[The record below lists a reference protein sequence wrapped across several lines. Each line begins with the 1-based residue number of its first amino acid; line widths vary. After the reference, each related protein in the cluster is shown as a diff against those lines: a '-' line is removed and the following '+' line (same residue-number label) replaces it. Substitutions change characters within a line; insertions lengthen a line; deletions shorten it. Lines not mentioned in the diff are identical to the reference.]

1 MKKRIFTLMTAALLM
16 AGPAFNAAYAGAVT
30 PVAYSSVA
38 GNTKLANGMKFYLKA
53 GWVTSGDAFATVKFA
68 TVKEVTLSDNKTKV
82 WTIAGETET
91 DIAKAAVFEVA
102 DFQKVGQKY
111 TFTLKVDGKPIY
123 LGTGGTVSA
132 NVDAKTITSTM
143 IVASDKLAEL
153 AKITP
158 VLDGDNVTENE
169 LSAYTTS
176 EEYSAEDLNDY
187 NLNGFTFTFE
197 AKEGTEL
204 EGNTFANPM
213 YAVNVGSDLY
223 FVDVNGSDAKAL
235 KALKEKASVTLSD
248 LENSKLKVLA
258 LNSDSKYGTS
268 GEKKT
273 AYKILTIAGDK
284 IGDDKNNDA
293 KFTVTEFDQ
302 LANEGEFEIKATV
315 SGTSYQIGA
324 IRFTTSDT
332 KTYVTTVD
340 EADKAKIAK
349 ATLGT
354 NSYLDA
360 SVLLKE
366 DAMNVVNIYFTSN
379 EKSWNDEEGA
389 QREYHKYL
397 VADGSSAGLV
407 ALAQNHVD
415 FTSPLAQ
422 WIVSDFDGKYTFTL
436 TNRETG
442 KTLGLRLAEDGK
454 EGGYEV
460 VGTVTGGYTA
470 ISTGVTSST
479 PISGTSV
486 KFNTIPTT
494 QYDSYRL
501 FTEEEM
507 EAGIALVFSGKNA
520 VIGERD
526 YYASIANGKVVPS
539 RKESEIALF
548 YPERVKAAADPNK
561 GKENYV
567 LDINEYAY
575 LNEDGE
581 VATGKDTLIVPTY
594 RLATAEDKYWGAN
607 ASGSDDAKYALADAA
622 VTAATEWAFVMTAN
636 GEYSLAE
643 VKRGTNGSAQYS
655 DVTASKVWGVKGVNT
670 STIGFNTYNHYNN
683 GVVVDEGFANLTI
696 LVNDN
701 SDKSHLVAESR
712 HASFDNKLGS
722 IAMQLNANGIN
733 EGILNSEGM
742 VFWLDTVGNETPA
755 FYISRGVEG
764 QNERLFMYN
773 ATDSMK
779 IFDEGE
785 AQEYFNE
792 AYVLEGTYD
801 ESGATPTGDAK
812 VIFRPAVLVDND
824 TLTTTV
830 GDKLVSVVAKDA
842 DITKDQVDGLKA
854 FQFGI
859 CLADEDVEGEYIVYN
874 GSKYVYAL
882 NGKLGLTSDPQKA
895 MVFTLG
901 DETPTANEGV
911 EVSEVK
917 VIAGEGNVMIAGA
930 QGKKVVISN
939 ILGQVVAN
947 TVIASD
953 NATIAAPAGVVVV
966 AVEGEAA
973 VKAIVK

>member
-1 MKKRIFTLMTAALLM
+1 M

-53 GWVTSGDAFATVKFA
+53 GWVTSGDAFA

-354 NSYLDA
+354 NFYLDA

-460 VGTVTGGYTA
+460 VGTVTGCYTA

>member
-53 GWVTSGDAFATVKFA
+53 GWVTSGDAFA

-213 YAVNVGSDLY
+213 YAVNVDSDLY

>member
-53 GWVTSGDAFATVKFA
+53 GWVTSGDAFA

>member
-1 MKKRIFTLMTAALLM
+1 M

-38 GNTKLANGMKFYLKA
+38 RNTKLANGMKFYLKA
-53 GWVTSGDAFATVKFA
+53 GWVTPGDAFA

>member
-53 GWVTSGDAFATVKFA
+53 GWVISGDAFA

>member
-1 MKKRIFTLMTAALLM
+1 M

-53 GWVTSGDAFATVKFA
+53 GWVTSGDAFA

-494 QYDSYRL
+494 QYDSYCL

>member
-1 MKKRIFTLMTAALLM
+1 M

-53 GWVTSGDAFATVKFA
+53 GWVTSGDAFA

-966 AVEGEAA
+966 EGEAA

>member
-53 GWVTSGDAFATVKFA
+53 GWVTSGDAFA

-701 SDKSHLVAESR
+701 SDKSHLVAASR

>member
-1 MKKRIFTLMTAALLM
+1 M

-53 GWVTSGDAFATVKFA
+53 GWVTSGDAFA

>member
-1 MKKRIFTLMTAALLM
+1 M

-53 GWVTSGDAFATVKFA
+53 GWVASGDAFA

-158 VLDGDNVTENE
+158 VLDGDDVTENK

>member
-1 MKKRIFTLMTAALLM
+1 M

-53 GWVTSGDAFATVKFA
+53 GWVTSGDAFA

-670 STIGFNTYNHYNN
+670 STIGFKTYNHYNN
-683 GVVVDEGFANLTI
+683 GVVVDEVFANLTI

>member
-1 MKKRIFTLMTAALLM
+1 M
-16 AGPAFNAAYAGAVT
+16 AGPAFNAAYAGTVT

-53 GWVTSGDAFATVKFA
+53 GWVTSGDAFATVK
-68 TVKEVTLSDNKTKV
+68 EVTLSDNKTKV

-91 DIAKAAVFEVA
+91 DIVKAAVFEVA

-158 VLDGDNVTENE
+158 VLDGDDVTENK

-917 VIAGEGNVMIAGA
+917 VIAGEGNVTIAGA

>member
-53 GWVTSGDAFATVKFA
+53 GWVTSGDAFATVK
-68 TVKEVTLSDNKTKV
+68 EVTLSDNKTKV
-82 WTIAGETET
+82 WTIASETET

>member
-1 MKKRIFTLMTAALLM
+1 M

-53 GWVTSGDAFATVKFA
+53 GWVTSGDAFATG
-68 TVKEVTLSDNKTKV
+68 KEVTLSDNKTKV

>member
-1 MKKRIFTLMTAALLM
+1 M

-53 GWVTSGDAFATVKFA
+53 GWVTSGDAFATVK
-68 TVKEVTLSDNKTKV
+68 EVTLSDNKTKV

-91 DIAKAAVFEVA
+91 DIVKAAVFEVA

-158 VLDGDNVTENE
+158 VLDGDDVTENK

-324 IRFTTSDT
+324 IRFTPSDT

-397 VADGSSAGLV
+397 VADGSSAG
-407 ALAQNHVD
+407 LAQNHVD

-917 VIAGEGNVMIAGA
+917 VIAGEGNVTIAGA

>member
-1 MKKRIFTLMTAALLM
+1 MTAALLM

-53 GWVTSGDAFATVKFA
+53 GWVTSGDAFA

-670 STIGFNTYNHYNN
+670 STIGFNMYNHYNN

>member
-1 MKKRIFTLMTAALLM
+1 M

-53 GWVTSGDAFATVKFA
+53 GWVTSGDAFA

-824 TLTTTV
+824 TLTTIV

>member
-53 GWVTSGDAFATVKFA
+53 GWVTSGDAFA

-812 VIFRPAVLVDND
+812 VIFRLAVLVDND

>member
-38 GNTKLANGMKFYLKA
+38 GDTKLANGMKFYLKA
-53 GWVTSGDAFATVKFA
+53 GWVTSGDAFA

-123 LGTGGTVSA
+123 LGTGGTVLA
-132 NVDAKTITSTM
+132 GVDAKMITSTM

-158 VLDGDNVTENE
+158 VLDGDDVTENK

-235 KALKEKASVTLSD
+235 KALKEKTSVVLSD

-315 SGTSYQIGA
+315 SATSYQIGA

-460 VGTVTGGYTA
+460 VGTVTGGSTA

>member
-53 GWVTSGDAFATVKFA
+53 GWVTSGDAFA

-670 STIGFNTYNHYNN
+670 STIGFNTYKHYNN

>member
-1 MKKRIFTLMTAALLM
+1 M

-53 GWVTSGDAFATVKFA
+53 GWVTSGDAFA

-460 VGTVTGGYTA
+460 VGTVTGDYTA

-655 DVTASKVWGVKGVNT
+655 DVTASKVWGVNT

>member
-16 AGPAFNAAYAGAVT
+16 AGPAFNAAYAGVVT

-53 GWVTSGDAFATVKFA
+53 GWVTSGDAFA

>member
-53 GWVTSGDAFATVKFA
+53 GWVTSGDAFA

-655 DVTASKVWGVKGVNT
+655 DVTASRVWGVKGVNT

>member
-53 GWVTSGDAFATVKFA
+53 GWVTSGDAFA

-670 STIGFNTYNHYNN
+670 STIVFNTYNHYNN

-830 GDKLVSVVAKDA
+830 GDKFVSVVAKDA

>member
-1 MKKRIFTLMTAALLM
+1 M

-53 GWVTSGDAFATVKFA
+53 GWVTSGDAFA

-460 VGTVTGGYTA
+460 VGTVTGSYTA

>member
-1 MKKRIFTLMTAALLM
+1 MTAALLM

-53 GWVTSGDAFATVKFA
+53 GWVTSGDAFA

-874 GSKYVYAL
+874 GSKYVYSL

>member
-53 GWVTSGDAFATVKFA
+53 GWVTSGDAFA

-930 QGKKVVISN
+930 LGKKVVISN

>member
-1 MKKRIFTLMTAALLM
+1 M

-53 GWVTSGDAFATVKFA
+53 GWVTSGDAFA

-486 KFNTIPTT
+486 KFHTIPTT

>member
-53 GWVTSGDAFATVKFA
+53 GWVTSGDAFA

-158 VLDGDNVTENE
+158 VLDGDNVTENK

>member
-1 MKKRIFTLMTAALLM
+1 M

-53 GWVTSGDAFATVKFA
+53 GWVTSGDAFA

-636 GEYSLAE
+636 GEYSLTE

>member
-1 MKKRIFTLMTAALLM
+1 MTAALLM

-53 GWVTSGDAFATVKFA
+53 GWVTSGDAFATVK
-68 TVKEVTLSDNKTKV
+68 EVPLSDNKTKV

-701 SDKSHLVAESR
+701 SDKSHLVVESR

>member
-1 MKKRIFTLMTAALLM
+1 M

-53 GWVTSGDAFATVKFA
+53 GWVTSGDAFATVK
-68 TVKEVTLSDNKTKV
+68 EVTLSDNKTKV

-102 DFQKVGQKY
+102 DFQKVDQKY

-670 STIGFNTYNHYNN
+670 STIGFNMYNHYNN

>member
-1 MKKRIFTLMTAALLM
+1 M

-53 GWVTSGDAFATVKFA
+53 GWVTSGDAFA

-655 DVTASKVWGVKGVNT
+655 DVTASKVWGVKGVKT

>member
-53 GWVTSGDAFATVKFA
+53 GWVTSGDAFATVK
-68 TVKEVTLSDNKTKV
+68 EVTLSDNKTKV

-91 DIAKAAVFEVA
+91 DIAKAAVFEAA

-258 LNSDSKYGTS
+258 PNSDSKYGTS

-293 KFTVTEFDQ
+293 MFTVTEFDQ

-607 ASGSDDAKYALADAA
+607 ASGSDDGKYALADAA

-812 VIFRPAVLVDND
+812 VIFCPAVLVDND

>member
-1 MKKRIFTLMTAALLM
+1 M

-53 GWVTSGDAFATVKFA
+53 GWVTSGDAFA

-460 VGTVTGGYTA
+460 VGTVTGDYTA

>member
-1 MKKRIFTLMTAALLM
+1 M

-53 GWVTSGDAFATVKFA
+53 GWVTSGDAFA

-801 ESGATPTGDAK
+801 ESGATPTGNAK

>member
-1 MKKRIFTLMTAALLM
+1 MTAALLM

-53 GWVTSGDAFATVKFA
+53 GWVASGDAFA

-158 VLDGDNVTENE
+158 VLDGDDVTENK

-235 KALKEKASVTLSD
+235 KALKENTSVALSD

-607 ASGSDDAKYALADAA
+607 ASGSDAA

>member
-1 MKKRIFTLMTAALLM
+1 MTAALLM

-53 GWVTSGDAFATVKFA
+53 GWVTSGDAFA

-123 LGTGGTVSA
+123 LGTGGTVLA

>member
-1 MKKRIFTLMTAALLM
+1 M

-53 GWVTSGDAFATVKFA
+53 GWVTSGDAFA

-213 YAVNVGSDLY
+213 YAVNVGSNLY